1 MVAITDT
8 SNSTIAT
15 LAEGIGSANVTCSA
29 DEKGSLTKLSEQ
41 VDTLA
46 ESVENDLDAVQALL
60 EEITGT
66 TVDASSVSTSTAAS
80 SRRRRNFNRF
90 I

>member
-15 LAEGIGSANVTCSA
+15 LGEEIGSAAVTCSA
-29 DEKGSLTKLSEQ
+29 DEKASLTTLSEQ

-66 TVDASSVSTSTAAS
+66 TVDTSSISTSTAAS